1 MWTRNEYGG
10 YSMRQFFRCANEESE
25 PPAPRATFKSLTA
38 AALLAIDVFRWGPFA
53 AAMLLALQVPMSAS
67 AQESEDEQ
75 RGRTIEE
82 IIVTATKREA
92 NMQDVA
98 QSIEVFTTD
107 KLERLGARDMKE
119 YIDALPSVTL
129 VNSVPGRNTVV
140 FRGVSTGASEYRT
153 DSTVAVYL
161 DEQPLTTNS
170 QQVDPWLVD
179 IERIE
184 ALPGPQGTLFGSSSQ
199 SGTLRIIANKPNHD
213 GISGQFDVSASGSAE
228 GDPSYDV
235 SGWLNLPPIGQ
246 SLAVRAAAFFSH
258 EGGYIDNILGPDL
271 AGTTDNSN
279 VAEDDFNVYEVAG
292 GRVSA
297 LWDVNDRWSIL
308 FAGILQNSTT
318 EGAWDSDP
326 ELGDFKITKFFDEY
340 REDDW
345 YQVAMTITGDL
356 GFAELSATTA
366 SFDREIVYEWD
377 NMVYEQYKDA
387 YWGVY
392 NGYGL
397 YNSEYTFGT
406 NFNDQIQERFSQE
419 VRLTSTGEGRLQWMV
434 GAFYEDVYDEWLY
447 GAQNPELMNTLA
459 WETANSYAYNYYA
472 SYDHIEYPLAPTDIG
487 FYNQFE
493 RAVEQQAVFGEVSYD
508 LTDKWLVQVG
518 ARWFEYDRSEYDQFH
533 FPRGLPPLSAIDS
546 DGAYTAGGNENDVAM
561 KFSTTYQID
570 NDRMVYALYS
580 EGFRLGGSN
589 SQRAANT
596 GLVPLN
602 YGADKLGN
610 YEVGLKSEWLDNRLQ
625 VNVSLFLM
633 EWTDIQM
640 DNAGGVDDKWWLRGT
655 INGDTAQTK
664 GVEVNWVAQITDN
677 LLLEG
682 SLFSA
687 NPEFTSEYELIGGD
701 VVLEGTVMP
710 ISPDFKYWL
719 ALEYT
724 MWDFMNIGDLW
735 FRYDTSYQS
744 EVYNDLTAAIIDDPD
759 GVQPSWTMANFSAGL
774 AMFNGTDLTFSVYN
788 LWDER
793 SMNWLGNDDAADQF
807 NDPRY
812 QHIRSYVAP
821 RSIGLSVTRR
831 F

>member
-1 MWTRNEYGG
+1 MGNPDPRNGAT
-10 YSMRQFFRCANEESE
+10 SQCQKSPES
-25 PPAPRATFKSLTA
+25 RSSLKSLVA

-67 AQESEDEQ
+67 AEENED
-75 RGRTIEE
+75 RSRTIEE

-129 VNSVPGRNTVV
+129 VNSVPGRNSVV
-140 FRGVSTGASEYRT
+140 FRGVSTGSSEYRT

-199 SGTLRIIANKPNHD
+199 SGTLRIIANKPNFD
-213 GISGQFDVSASGSAE
+213 GWSGQMDAYVAATSE

-235 SGWLNLPPIGQ
+235 SGWVNLPPLGN
-246 SLAVRAAAFFSH
+246 SLAVRAAGFFSH
-258 EGGYIDNILGPDL
+258 EGGYIDNVLGSDL
-271 AGTTDNSN
+271 AGLRDNAD
-279 VAEDDFNVYEVAG
+279 VVEDDFNVYEVSG

-297 LWDVNDRWSIL
+297 LWDVNDRWSVL
-308 FAGILQNSTT
+308 FAGIVQNSTT
-318 EGAWDSDP
+318 EGSWDSDP
-326 ELGDFKITKFFDEY
+326 ELGDFKVTKFFDEY

-366 SFDREIVYEWD
+366 SFDRDIAYEWD

-387 YWGVY
+387 YFGFY
-392 NGYGL
+392 FGYGL

-406 NFNDQIQERFSQE
+406 TFNEQIQERFSQE
-419 VRLTSTGEGRLQWMV
+419 LRLTSTGLGRFQWMI

-447 GAQNPELMNTLA
+447 GAKNPDLMNTIA
-459 WETANSYAYNYYA
+459 WESANNYAYYYYA
-472 SYDHIEYPLAPTDIG
+472 SYDSIDYPLAPTDIG
-487 FYNQFE
+487 FYNLFE
-493 RAVEQQAVFGEVSYD
+493 RSVKQMAVFGEVSYD

-518 ARWFEYDRSEYDQFH
+518 ARWFEYDRDEYDQFQ
-533 FPRGLPPLSAIDS
+533 FPEGLPPFGAFDS
-546 DGAYTAGGNENDVAM
+546 DGAYSAGGKENDTAL
-561 KFSTTYQID
+561 KFSTSYQID
-570 NDRMVYALYS
+570 DDRMIYALYS

-610 YEVGLKSEWLDNRLQ
+610 YEIGLKSEWFDNSLQ
-625 VNVSLFLM
+625 LNASVFLM

-640 DNAGGVDDKWWLRGT
+640 DNDGGVEEQWWLRGT
-655 INGDTAQTK
+655 INGDTAETM
-664 GVEVNWVAQITDN
+664 GIEINWVAQITESFVF
-677 LLLEG
+677 EG
-682 SLFSA
+682 SLFFA
-687 NPEFTSEYELIGGD
+687 DPEFTSEYTLIGGD
-701 VVLEGTVMP
+701 VVTEGTIMP

-719 ALEYT
+719 AVEYT
-724 MWDFMNIGDLW
+724 LWEFMNLGDLW
-735 FRYDTSYQS
+735 LRYDTSYQS
-744 EVYNDLTAAIIDDPD
+744 KVYNDLQSAIYEDPE
-759 GVQPSWTMANFSAGL
+759 GQQPSWTMANFSAGL
-774 AMFNGTDLTFSVYN
+774 SMNNGTDFVVSVYN
-788 LWDER
+788 VWDER
-793 SMNWLGNDDAADQF
+793 SMNWLGYDENPAYF
-807 NDPRY
+807 NDPRF
-812 QHIRSYVAP
+812 QRIRSYVAP
-821 RSIGLSVTRR
+821 RSVGLTVTRR